1 MHIYI
6 ILPTA
11 CLYKSYMYFKYTY
24 IYIGNNVPVHLIP
37 YTYFRT
43 YLSDI
48 DLMHYSLHAYIQT
61 RYIYICMYIYRI
73 YIYTHIHNIYNY
85 VYTHIHI
92 YIYTYYTAD
101 VQLPI
106 LYVYLVPVAPTVSNR
121 FPLDLQKKE
130 VIAGKHFLLEK
141 WRVGWFGHDH
151 AWPLPT
157 VSNRFSLSTIDSIK
171 PTTFKTVLCE
181 PSARR

>member
-1 MHIYI
+1 M
-6 ILPTA
+6 PT
-11 CLYKSYMYFKYTY
+11 YK
-24 IYIGNNVPVHLIP
+24 H
-37 YTYFRT
+37 
-43 YLSDI
+43 D
-48 DLMHYSLHAYIQT
+48 
-61 RYIYICMYIYRI
+61 IYICMYIYRI

-141 WRVGWFGHDH
+141 WRVG
-151 AWPLPT
+151 
-157 VSNRFSLSTIDSIK
+157 
-171 PTTFKTVLCE
+171 
-181 PSARR
+181 